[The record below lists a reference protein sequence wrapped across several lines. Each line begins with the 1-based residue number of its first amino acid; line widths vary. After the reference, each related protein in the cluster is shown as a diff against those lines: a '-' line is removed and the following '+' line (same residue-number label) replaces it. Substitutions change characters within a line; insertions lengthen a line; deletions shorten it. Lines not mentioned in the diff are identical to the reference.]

1 MPGPTENHIR
11 LNADYYENIIQSSDD
26 AIVSKSLDGIIE
38 SWNPGAETIF
48 GYTASEMIGQSMLV
62 LFPPE
67 RLDEENIIIEQIK
80 QGKKVVHFET
90 ERLRKDHK
98 LIHVSVTISPIF
110 NSKRQVIGASKIARD
125 VTGRKQAESRLRESE
140 ERLVLASIH
149 NGVGIW
155 DWDLTTRE
163 LVWDDSMFA
172 LYHIQRNNFSGAV
185 DAWKKSLHPDDQ
197 ERCSQEINA
206 AIYDNQPF
214 ETEFRVVWPNKEVR
228 YIKAVAKVFRSE
240 TGKPIR
246 MLGTNLDIT
255 ERKILEDELKRQA
268 RVDFLTDVCNRRY
281 FMEQA
286 EQEFSR
292 TARYGNNLTLL
303 MIDIDS
309 FKQINDSYG
318 HKAGDTVLKKLAE
331 ISLRILREV
340 DTIGRIGGEEFAILL
355 RETLQEGAMEVAERL
370 REAFADEQINLEGQK
385 EPIHFTVSMGLA
397 TLNMADK
404 SIDSLLSRADKA
416 LYGAKRTGKNKV
428 CIAGD

>member
-1 MPGPTENHIR
+1 MSGPTGNHIR

-48 GYTASEMIGQSMLV
+48 GYTASEMIGQNMLV
-62 LFPPE
+62 LFPPD
-67 RLDEENIIIEQIK
+67 RLEEENLIIEQIK

-110 NSKRQVIGASKIARD
+110 NKIGQVIGASKIARD
-125 VTGRKQAESRLRESE
+125 VS
-140 ERLVLASIH
+140 
-149 NGVGIW
+149 
-155 DWDLTTRE
+155 
-163 LVWDDSMFA
+163 
-172 LYHIQRNNFSGAV
+172 
-185 DAWKKSLHPDDQ
+185 
-197 ERCSQEINA
+197 
-206 AIYDNQPF
+206 
-214 ETEFRVVWPNKEVR
+214 
-228 YIKAVAKVFRSE
+228 
-240 TGKPIR
+240 
-246 MLGTNLDIT
+246 
-255 ERKILEDELKRQA
+255 ERKILEAELQRQA
-268 RVDFLTDVCNRRY
+268 QVDYLTDVCNRRY

-318 HKAGDTVLKKLAE
+318 HKAGDAVLKKLAE

-340 DTIGRIGGEEFAILL
+340 DTIGRLGGEEFAILL

-370 REAFADEQINLEGQK
+370 RESFADEQINLEGQK

-416 LYGAKRTGKNKV
+416 LYGAKQTGKNKV

>member
-1 MPGPTENHIR
+1 
-11 LNADYYENIIQSSDD
+11 
-26 AIVSKSLDGIIE
+26 
-38 SWNPGAETIF
+38 
-48 GYTASEMIGQSMLV
+48 MIGQSMLI

-67 RLDEENIIIEQIK
+67 RLEEENIIIEQIK

-125 VTGRKQAESRLRESE
+125 IS
-140 ERLVLASIH
+140 
-149 NGVGIW
+149 
-155 DWDLTTRE
+155 
-163 LVWDDSMFA
+163 
-172 LYHIQRNNFSGAV
+172 
-185 DAWKKSLHPDDQ
+185 
-197 ERCSQEINA
+197 
-206 AIYDNQPF
+206 
-214 ETEFRVVWPNKEVR
+214 
-228 YIKAVAKVFRSE
+228 
-240 TGKPIR
+240 
-246 MLGTNLDIT
+246 
-255 ERKILEDELKRQA
+255 ERKILEGELQRQA
-268 RVDFLTDVCNRRY
+268 RVDYLTDVCNRRY

-292 TARYGNNLTLL
+292 TARYGNNLSLL

-318 HKAGDTVLKKLAE
+318 HKAGDTVLKKLVE

-340 DTIGRIGGEEFAILL
+340 DTIGRIGGEKFAILL
-355 RETLQEGAMEVAERL
+355 RETQQGGAMEVAERL
-370 REAFADEQINLEGQK
+370 RESFADEQINLEGQK

-404 SIDSLLSRADKA
+404 SIDSLLSCADKA
-416 LYGAKRTGKNKV
+416 LYGAKRTGRNKV